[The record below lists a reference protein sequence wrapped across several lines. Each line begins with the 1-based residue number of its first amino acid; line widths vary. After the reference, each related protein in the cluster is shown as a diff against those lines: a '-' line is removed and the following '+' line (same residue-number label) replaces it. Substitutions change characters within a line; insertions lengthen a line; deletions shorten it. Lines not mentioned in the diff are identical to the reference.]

1 MITAIVHVDTDAD
14 RIPEAAAAI
23 AEISG
28 VGEVFSVTGDTDLI
42 VIVRASQ
49 HEDLATI
56 IADRLSKVSGVR
68 ATRTYIAFRAYSSRD
83 LESAFSLGLD

>member
-23 AEISG
+23 AEIAG
-28 VGEVFSVTGDTDLI
+28 VEEVFSVTGDTDLI
-42 VIVRASQ
+42 AMVRVRD
-49 HEDLATI
+49 HDDLAGV
-56 IADRLSKVSGVR
+56 IADRLSKVTGVR
-68 ATRTYIAFRAYSSRD
+68 ATRTYIAFKAYSARD